1 MTDIAVY
8 EDNMKSIDKE
18 KIQKAV
24 TMILEAIGEDPS
36 REGLIDTPK
45 RVSNMYE
52 ELSAGYRDDEKTHL
66 AKTFDVES
74 SDWVIEKD
82 VTFSSMCEHHLMP
95 FFGKMAI
102 AYIPTGKVVGLSK
115 LARTVEVFARRLQLQ
130 ERLTNNVA
138 DAVASNLQA
147 KCVIVLCEAEHTC
160 MTSRGVK
167 KVGSKTITYSVR
179 GEVEESQINSIIA
192 LMR

>member
-1 MTDIAVY
+1 MTDTAVY
-8 EDNMKSIDKE
+8 EENMKSIDKE

-138 DAVASNLQA
+138 NAVASNLQA

>member
-1 MTDIAVY
+1 MTDTNVY
-8 EDNMKSIDKE
+8 EENMKSIDKE

-45 RVSNMYE
+45 RVSTMYE